1 MPDFSILVVED
12 DAMLS
17 LAMEDILKKLGYT
30 DLEFAFDLAG
40 ALAVTD
46 SKSFSLVFL
55 DVDLNG
61 ELSLPVARVLRQ
73 HDVPW
78 FFTTGFGSRF
88 DYEDLGEAPIIRK
101 PYSEQDIKQAI
112 TITRAKQA

>member
-1 MPDFSILVVED
+1 MPEFSILVVED

-17 LAMEDILKKLGYT
+17 LAMEDILRKLGHT
-30 DLEFAFDLAG
+30 NLEFAFDLSG
-40 ALAVTD
+40 ALQIAEG
-46 SKSFSLVFL
+46 KRFSLVFL

-61 ELSLPVARVLRQ
+61 ELTLPVARMLRQ
-73 HDVPW
+73 NNIPW

-88 DYEDLGEAPIIRK
+88 DYEDLEGAPIIRK

-112 TITRAKQA
+112 ASTQAD